1 MIVRPQTVAQ
11 HSLLLVGLIAGT
23 GTVACTGAIEVISA
37 EPFRLVC
44 PGDDVTV
51 SWEATGPVT
60 FSASPSARVPSA
72 GDPVGSF
79 STIIRS
85 TTTFTVRSGTD
96 SETIE
101 VEVLES
107 GESLEGIGADL
118 ICSNCGIPQWSTDV
132 TREDFSTRLVVGD
145 AIGNMTGRAVTARKD
160 GSSTPPLSFAQR
172 SSALNGVPLLG
183 TWDLGVLVAP
193 LDEGCACLD
202 ELGRNTGPPRRPPPI
217 LTTSAQVSCR

>member
-132 TREDFSTRLVVGD
+132 TRGFLNPARGWRRYRKYDWPG
-145 AIGNMTGRAVTARKD
+145 GNGTERWQLDPAAELRAK
-160 GSSTPPLSFAQR
+160 
-172 SSALNGVPLLG
+172 
-183 TWDLGVLVAP
+183 
-193 LDEGCACLD
+193 E
-202 ELGRNTGPPRRPPPI
+202 
-217 LTTSAQVSCR
+217 